1 MRLAFSLPILAAIG
15 LAGATAVIWLQMKGS
30 VPETIQG
37 ILDQNLPGNTLKM
50 AYLDLPISAAIPLVG
65 PAKSGGYFMIE
76 RKGGSPLAG
85 TCAATTID
93 YEVRAAGNGRLAVS
107 IPGPELTKALACQ

>member
-15 LAGATAVIWLQMKGS
+15 LAGATAFTWVQMKSS

-37 ILDQNLPGNTLKM
+37 ILDQNLPGNTLKV
-50 AYLDLPISAAIPLVG
+50 AYLDLPISAAVPLVG
-65 PAKSGGYFMIE
+65 PAKSNGYFMIE

-85 TCAATTID
+85 TCSATTID
-93 YEVRAAGNGRLAVS
+93 
-107 IPGPELTKALACQ
+107 